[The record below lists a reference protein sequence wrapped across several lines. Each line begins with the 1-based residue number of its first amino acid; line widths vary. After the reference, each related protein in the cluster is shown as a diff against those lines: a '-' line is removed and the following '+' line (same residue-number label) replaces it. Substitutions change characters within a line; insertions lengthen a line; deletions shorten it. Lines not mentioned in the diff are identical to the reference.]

1 MHEVKR
7 KGLNIFHNGAG
18 KNLVSRLLECIDYDG
33 LLIKMGT
40 TTDSVNDWCG
50 YSPTNLE
57 VKNKEDYIK
66 LLSGM
71 FMSVIEVD
79 SSTNSG

>member
-1 MHEVKR
+1 MYEVK
-7 KGLNIFHNGAG
+7 KSGLNIFHNGAG
-18 KNLVSRLLECIDYDG
+18 KGLVSRLLECIYYEG
-33 LLIKMGT
+33 LLVKIGT

-57 VKNKEDYIK
+57 VKCKEDYIK

-71 FMSVIEVD
+71 LMSVIEVD